1 VSVRRLRA
9 VHWRVRRTLRIGC
22 AWIAEATGG
31 LAGVYVSAHSI
42 LITVIAVVV
51 TITLADMALIF

>member
-1 VSVRRLRA
+1 LALANGV
-9 VHWRVRRTLRIGC
+9 
-22 AWIAEATGG
+22 

-51 TITLADMALIF
+51 TITLAGMALIFQR